1 MFHVRFADIGEGIHE
16 GVLLK
21 LFFNEG
27 DAVKDGDSLFTL
39 ETDKVNAEIPSP
51 VSGILKANKFKV
63 GAKVHVGDVIV
74 IVDDGV
80 PGARSNMPGEPLV
93 EEGDAVIADTQ
104 KSDSEQTPPPP
115 GVISKASETKPP
127 TPAQAPATE
136 GQKET
141 ILDDSVQMATVE
153 EKGST
158 AVVGQ
163 IEISSNMIPSS
174 GEATTSAAVAEV
186 GARVLATPV
195 ARKMAKDL
203 GVDIHKIAGT
213 GPQGRVMK
221 ADIATAA
228 KASATVTA
236 SDSSSVSEAS
246 SKAQSKEASG
256 APSRSADFGKHTVP
270 TLDRS
275 ERVPMSMHRKA
286 IANNMT
292 LSKFTIPHTAV
303 MDEIDVTDLVAFRT
317 SSKALAEEEGI
328 KLTYLAFFIKAVVSG
343 LKQYPGL
350 NASIDEVAE
359 EIVYKH
365 FYNIGLAV
373 DTPEGLMVPVIKDAD
388 TKSIFELAK
397 AIEDLSVRARSKTLK
412 LDELS
417 GGSFTITNYGSVGA
431 SFGVPVIKHP
441 EAGILGVGAIV
452 KKPVVIDDEIV
463 IRSILPVS
471 LSFDHRIIDGADA
484 GRFVGYIKKSLSNPN
499 LLLML

>member
-51 VSGILKANKFKV
+51 VTGILKANKFKV

-93 EEGDAVIADTQ
+93 EDDIVAKNGA
-104 KSDSEQTPPPP
+104 
-115 GVISKASETKPP
+115 
-127 TPAQAPATE
+127 
-136 GQKET
+136 ET
-141 ILDDSVQMATVE
+141 IAKTAAETVDSSVKLESVE

-163 IEISSNMIPSS
+163 IEISSNMIQASS
-174 GEATTSAAVAEV
+174 EGMAVKEVLEV

-203 GVDIHKIAGT
+203 GVDIHKIKGT
-213 GPQGRVMK
+213 GPQGRIMK
-221 ADIATAA
+221 ADIAAA
-228 KASATVTA
+228 AETPEAAQQASAHLP
-236 SDSSSVSEAS
+236 
-246 SKAQSKEASG
+246 K
-256 APSRSADFGKHTVP
+256 PSPSTESPFGMVNYGKHAVP
-270 TLDRS
+270 MLERS
-275 ERVPMSMHRKA
+275 ERVPMTMHRKA

-303 MDEIDVTDLVAFRT
+303 MDEIDVTDLVALRT
-317 SSKALAEEEGI
+317 ASKVLAEEDGV

-350 NASIDEVAE
+350 NASLDEVAE

-388 TKSIFELAK
+388 SKGLFDLAN
-397 AIEDLSVRARSKTLK
+397 AIEDLSERARAKTLN
-412 LDELS
+412 LNDLS
-417 GGSFTITNYGSVGA
+417 GGSFTITNYGTVGA

-452 KKPVVIDDEIV
+452 KKPVVIDDAIV

-484 GRFVGYIKKSLSNPN
+484 GRFIGHIKRLLSNPN
-499 LLLML
+499 LLLMQ